1 MAGWQAGRTARM
13 VTNSVSCSQTVRF
26 PHVRAEDLNLTF
38 CCNRWCG
45 SQPKGYTS
53 RRQYRKDL
61 TTCAEAESSG
71 LGYFEVSSLRAYPI
85 HNDDVAEIAESGAE
99 ASWCK
104 DAAVLCLSL
113 PEFARKLAR
122 IGSKDYLQLVWKK
135 DKKGY
140 NSKVELATLAT
151 GLDHPSK

>member
-1 MAGWQAGRTARM
+1 MMMWPR
-13 VTNSVSCSQTVRF
+13 
-26 PHVRAEDLNLTF
+26 
-38 CCNRWCG
+38 
-45 SQPKGYTS
+45 S
-53 RRQYRKDL
+53 RRVELRPAGARTGTGFHYIANHL
-61 TTCAEAESSG
+61 TLSVP
-71 LGYFEVSSLRAYPI
+71 VSLTSHVGFSL
-85 HNDDVAEIAESGAE
+85 S
-99 ASWCK
+99 CK
-104 DAAVLCLSL
+104 AAVLCLSL